1 MTKISIRNLKQI
13 DGSGIIFRMY
23 GNPGTSYSSIFVA
36 LCQMSVALLGSSRDV
51 PVYTSNK
58 FATID
63 WVKGST
69 ASYTEVA
76 EVQGIT
82 MTYSILSNQKVALI

>member
-1 MTKISIRNLKQI
+1 MTEISIRNLKQI
-13 DGSGIIFRMY
+13 DGSETICRMY
-23 GNPGTSYSSIFVA
+23 GNPGTSYPSIFVA

-69 ASYTEVA
+69 VSYMEVA
-76 EVQGIT
+76 EVQGIA
-82 MTYSILSNQKVALI
+82 MTYSILSNRKVALI

>member
-1 MTKISIRNLKQI
+1 MTEISIRNLKQI
-13 DGSGIIFRMY
+13 DGSETICHMY
-23 GNPGTSYSSIFVA
+23 GNPGTSYPSIFVA

-69 ASYTEVA
+69 VSYTEVA
-76 EVQGIT
+76 EVQVIT
-82 MTYSILSNQKVALI
+82 MT

>member
-1 MTKISIRNLKQI
+1 MTEISICNLKQI
-13 DGSGIIFRMY
+13 DGSETICRMY
-23 GNPGTSYSSIFVA
+23 GNPGTSYPSIFVA
-36 LCQMSVALLGSSRDV
+36 LCQISIALLGSSRDV
-51 PVYTSNK
+51 PVYKSNK

-63 WVKGST
+63 WVKGNTS
-69 ASYTEVA
+69 SYAEVA

>member
-1 MTKISIRNLKQI
+1 MTEISIRNLKQI
-13 DGSGIIFRMY
+13 DGSETICHMY
-23 GNPGTSYSSIFVA
+23 GNPGTSYPSIFVA
-36 LCQMSVALLGSSRDV
+36 LCQMSISLLGSSRDV

-58 FATID
+58 CATID

-82 MTYSILSNQKVALI
+82 MTYSILSNQMVALI

>member
-1 MTKISIRNLKQI
+1 MKQI
-13 DGSGIIFRMY
+13 DGSETICCMHW
-23 GNPGTSYSSIFVA
+23 NPDTSYPSIFVA
-36 LCQMSVALLGSSRDV
+36 LCQMSVALLGSSRDI

-82 MTYSILSNQKVALI
+82 MTYSKLSNQKVPLI

>member
-1 MTKISIRNLKQI
+1 MTEISIRNLKQI
-13 DGSGIIFRMY
+13 DGSGIICRRY

-51 PVYTSNK
+51 SVYTSNK

-69 ASYTEVA
+69 VSYTEVA

>member
-1 MTKISIRNLKQI
+1 MTEISIPNLKQI
-13 DGSGIIFRMY
+13 DGSETICRMY
-23 GNPGTSYSSIFVA
+23 GNPGTSYPSIFVA

-51 PVYTSNK
+51 PVYTSSK
-58 FATID
+58 FAAID

-69 ASYTEVA
+69 ASHMEVA
-76 EVQGIT
+76 EVQGII